1 MKNNLFS
8 KILLAATILVAAC
21 SKSGQGDKAAQL
33 EDLKKQQLEIMAKIQ
48 QLELEMKKSS
58 DSAFLAD
65 ASGKAKLV
73 KVEALK
79 PGTFAH
85 YVEIQ
90 GKVETNNNVLVS
102 SETAGIIKNIT
113 VKVGDKVKK
122 GQVLAELDN
131 VLVRKGI
138 EELKTALELATTV
151 FEKQE
156 KLWKDNVGTEIQ
168 YLQAKN
174 NKESL
179 ENKMDQLKE
188 QLKKTRI
195 TASMDGVIDELFKK
209 EGELQSPGVPVFRLV
224 NFSDFKIVGELAES
238 YISKINVGDEVEVY
252 FPDLNK
258 SIKEKISVVG
268 STINPT
274 NRTFSMEI
282 RLSNSQSSIKPN
294 LVTYLKIKDFSKPN
308 SIVVPINTL
317 QRDRD
322 NQYVYVAEAGKV
334 VKKVVKVGE
343 TYGTTAQIL
352 EGLKQG
358 DSLITFGYNDLTE
371 GQTIKY

>member
-33 EDLKKQQLEIMAKIQ
+33 EELKKQQLEIMAKIQ

-131 VLVRKGI
+131 ILVRKGI

-209 EGELQSPGVPVFRLV
+209 EGELQSPGMPVFRLV

-274 NRTFSMEI
+274 NRTFSVEI

-322 NQYVYVAEAGKV
+322 NQYVYVAEGGKV